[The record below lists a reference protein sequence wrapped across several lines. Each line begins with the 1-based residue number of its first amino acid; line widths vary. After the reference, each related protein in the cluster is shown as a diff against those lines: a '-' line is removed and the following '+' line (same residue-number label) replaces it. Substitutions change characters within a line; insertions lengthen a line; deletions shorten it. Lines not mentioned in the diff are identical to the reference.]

1 MQIINV
7 FKRLNYIFSK
17 KQKVNLVILILII
30 IIGSGFEL
38 LGLVAIM
45 PLVEIITNPELI
57 KSKKEYLFFY
67 NFFNIENEKQFIVL
81 FLILLILIYLVKNAY
96 LLFMYDR
103 KNKFTYNNSRI
114 VSMKL
119 MRSYL
124 GQKYEFFLTKNV
136 SELQRNVTNDTNMLF
151 AAVSASVELL
161 AEITTILFMFV
172 YLVILDKTISL
183 GILFILLLFSF
194 VFLRL
199 VKNKSS
205 RYGKLLRN
213 ATVDMNKWLRQSF
226 EGIKEIKIAN
236 SEDYYIERTEDAYR
250 SLSKALCRQEF
261 IKVSPRPIFEAVCV
275 SSLLVI
281 VGGKIVSGV
290 NLSYFIPVISV
301 MAVAAFRLLPA
312 FGRVTAHINNIIF
325 NASAVENVFSDL
337 KEVEKLNDAYARI
350 ENESKIVFTSEINVK
365 NIVFSYL
372 ETNRPVIN
380 NLSLDIKKN
389 TAVAFIGS
397 TGSGKTTL
405 ADIILGLLEPQEG
418 QILVDGMA
426 INSNPLSWHNLV
438 GYIPQNI
445 YLIDDTIRNNVVF
458 GIPESEETEENIWKA
473 LESAQLS
480 EFVRELDHGLD
491 TVVGERG
498 VRLSGG
504 QRQRIGIARALFL
517 NPEILI
523 LDEATSALDNET
535 ESAVMTA
542 IEQLKGNRT
551 LIIIAHRLSTIKNC
565 DVIYEIKDGKAY
577 KKEKK
582 DIFN

>member
-81 FLILLILIYLVKNAY
+81 FLILLILIYLAKNAY

-250 SLSKALCRQEF
+250 TLSKALCRQEL

-281 VGGKIVSGV
+281 VGGKIISGV
-290 NLSYFIPVISV
+290 NLSHFIPVISV

-312 FGRVTAHINNIIF
+312 FGRVTTHINNIIF

-380 NLSLDIKKN
+380 KLSLDIKKN

>member
-81 FLILLILIYLVKNAY
+81 FLILLILIYLAKNAY

-250 SLSKALCRQEF
+250 TLSKALCRQEF

-480 EFVRELDHGLD
+480 EFVRELDQGLD

-551 LIIIAHRLSTIKNC
+551 LIIIAHNS
-565 DVIYEIKDGKAY
+565 VIEGY
-577 KKEKK
+577 KISKTYRF
-582 DIFN
+582 ILR

>member
-81 FLILLILIYLVKNAY
+81 FLILLILIYLAKNAY

-250 SLSKALCRQEF
+250 TLSKALCRQEF

>member
-81 FLILLILIYLVKNAY
+81 FLILLILIYLAKNAY

-250 SLSKALCRQEF
+250 TLSKALCRQEF

-480 EFVRELDHGLD
+480 EFVRELDQGLD

>member
-250 SLSKALCRQEF
+250 TLSKALCRQEF

-350 ENESKIVFTSEINVK
+350 ENESKIVFTSEINIK

-380 NLSLDIKKN
+380 KLSLDIKKN

>member
-96 LLFMYDR
+96 LLFMYDC

-119 MRSYL
+119 MRSYM

-194 VFLRL
+194 VFLRS

-250 SLSKALCRQEF
+250 TLSKALCRQEF

>member
-1 MQIINV
+1 
-7 FKRLNYIFSK
+7 
-17 KQKVNLVILILII
+17 
-30 IIGSGFEL
+30 
-38 LGLVAIM
+38 M

-81 FLILLILIYLVKNAY
+81 FLILLILIYLAKNAY

-250 SLSKALCRQEF
+250 TLSKALCRQEF

-480 EFVRELDHGLD
+480 EFVRELDQGLD

>member
-250 SLSKALCRQEF
+250 TLSKALCRQEF

-480 EFVRELDHGLD
+480 EFVRELDQGLD